1 MAQIDD
7 FKSNLI
13 GGGYRPNAFRVT
25 ITPPAGIAIGL
36 DVRRTSFLCY
46 ATTVPD
52 ITLTTIELKL
62 EYSHKGRISSTTSI
76 VEVT

>member
-25 ITPPAGIAIGL
+25 INPPAGIAIGL
-36 DVRRTSFLCY
+36 DVRNTSFLCKS
-46 ATTVPD
+46 TD
-52 ITLTTIELKL
+52 IPELTLGEIELA
-62 EYSHKGRISSTTSI
+62 YRGRKII
-76 VEVT
+76 GER